1 MANVCDGLN
10 ILELGAGSTA
20 GSMAGMVF
28 ADAGALWHYVGP
40 TQWIVTNERLQLSNN
55 DMFINSSVGAGILWA
70 SPFGPIR
77 FDLAFPLTKQI
88 FDRKQMFR
96 FGGGTT
102 F

>member
-1 MANVCDGLN
+1 MVYFLPKD
-10 ILELGAGSTA
+10 AGVKFA
-20 GSMAGMVF
+20 VF